1 VSPLGR
7 ILGFGSAAVLVIAG
21 AVCAV
26 AFEGLTSDVLAMV
39 LITVGL
45 GEALLLVFMEIGL
58 SEDRERAREEK
69 RRRPRPPRR
78 LRPIRRGRRPG

>member
-1 VSPLGR
+1 MSPPGR
-7 ILGFGSAAVLVIAG
+7 VIGFGSAAVLVIAG

-26 AFEGLTSDVLAMV
+26 IIEGLTSDVLAIV
-39 LITVGL
+39 LITLGL

-58 SEDRERAREEK
+58 SEDRERAKEQE
-69 RRRPRPPRR
+69 RRRRRPPRR